1 MPRRKRCLV
10 WAVCA
15 AVTGSVLLL
24 ICIIIS
30 VRLYSR
36 PRSRR
41 LDRKNPCSCSCSCTR
56 VCKEDDK
63 AMENEFMK
71 GTGPRQ
77 FRYREL
83 AAATGNFSDDKKL
96 GEGGFGSVYR
106 GFLKDLRT
114 EVAIKRVSKGSK
126 QGRKEYASEIRVI
139 SRLRHRN
146 LVQIVGWCHAGE
158 QLLLVY
164 ELMPNSSLDVHLHH
178 AGNVLWWPVRHKI
191 VLGIGSALLYLHEE
205 WEQCVLHRDIKTSN
219 VMLDASFNAKLGDFG
234 LARLVDH
241 DKGSHT
247 TELAGTLGY
256 MDPECTISGRS
267 STESDVYSFGV
278 VLLEIAC
285 GRRPAAARPDG
296 ALIHLPQRVSE
307 LYGQGRIL
315 DAVDMRLAGN
325 FDRQEVERVLVV
337 GLWCTCHDRNL
348 RPSVRQAVNV
358 LRLEAPLPERLP
370 PVGHPAG
377 PLPMP
382 DSDTGHSSSTGT
394 GTGTAQQPI

>member
-1 MPRRKRCLV
+1 
-10 WAVCA
+10 
-15 AVTGSVLLL
+15 
-24 ICIIIS
+24 
-30 VRLYSR
+30 
-36 PRSRR
+36 
-41 LDRKNPCSCSCSCTR
+41 
-56 VCKEDDK
+56 
-63 AMENEFMK
+63 MK

-83 AAATGNFSDDKKL
+83 AAATDNFSEDKKF

-106 GFLKDLRT
+106 GFLKDLRL

-126 QGRKEYASEIRVI
+126 QGRKEYASEVRVI

-146 LVQIVGWCHAGE
+146 LVQIVGWCHARE

-164 ELMPNSSLDVHLHH
+164 ELMPNSSLDVHLHR
-178 AGNVLWWPVRHKI
+178 ADNVLWWPVRHKI
-191 VLGIGSALLYLHEE
+191 LLGIGSALLYLHEE

-241 DKGSHT
+241 DRGSHT

-256 MDPECTISGRS
+256 MDPECTITGRS

-285 GRRPAAARPDG
+285 GRRPTAARPDG
-296 ALIHLPQRVSE
+296 TLIHLAQRVSE

-315 DAVDMRLAGN
+315 DAADARLDGN
-325 FDRQEVERVLVV
+325 FDPQEMERVLAV
-337 GLWCTCHDRNL
+337 GLWCACHNRDL
-348 RPSVRQAVNV
+348 RPSIRQAINV
-358 LRLEAPLPERLP
+358 LRLEVPLPDRIP
-370 PVGHPAG
+370 PVGHAAG

-382 DSDTGHSSSTGT
+382 DSDTGHSSSTS
-394 GTGTAQQPI
+394 TAQQPI